1 MQDMKKT
8 SGTNEEGSLSASR
21 RVYLDL
27 RKKITE
33 MTLLPGARIVER
45 DIAAEHG
52 TSRTP
57 VHEAVQ
63 RLTEEGLIE
72 VTQRVGT
79 FVARI
84 PLDQLEEAMLVRT
97 ALESAIID
105 RAAARITPEG
115 LDRLRR
121 IIADQH
127 VSVDG
132 LDYQGFHNGDEI
144 FHETLADIAGLR
156 GVWKIIQQ
164 AKTQVDRYRRLTLPI
179 PGRMKGV
186 VLEHEIV
193 VDALEKGLKR
203 EAAIAMHEHLDH
215 VLPVVEVAK
224 MLRPDYFTNHLSGGR
239 DPFAG
244 V

>member
-1 MQDMKKT
+1 MQDMKKA
-8 SGTNEEGSLSASR
+8 SGKNSEGSLSASR

-33 MTLLPGARIVER
+33 MTLLPGTRIVER

-63 RLTEEGLIE
+63 RLAEEGLIE

-132 LDYQGFHNGDEI
+132 LDYQGFHNGDED
-144 FHETLADIAGLR
+144 FHGSPRRHRRFARSLENHPAG
-156 GVWKIIQQ
+156 Q
-164 AKTQVDRYRRLTLPI
+164 D
-179 PGRMKGV
+179 PGRPLSAPDPADSWPDERGSCWSTRSLSM
-186 VLEHEIV
+186 L
-193 VDALEKGLKR
+193 LKR
-203 EAAIAMHEHLDH
+203 
-215 VLPVVEVAK
+215 V
-224 MLRPDYFTNHLSGGR
+224 
-239 DPFAG
+239 
-244 V
+244 